1 MERYEIPPERL
12 GRWLERWAAEN
23 GPVDRT
29 QIRRGRVT
37 FTAADGAAVDCDPPF
52 PGLAAGVHEGFAP
65 EPLLEHVARER
76 VVGVLLVRLGGPAA
90 GVFAGRRLVDSTVG
104 SRNVHGRHRKGGSSQ
119 RRFERRREG
128 QARVALEAAAE
139 TAAGVLNRHRRDIE
153 AIVLGGDRRALAT
166 VHEDPRLRWLA
177 ALAADRVLDVP
188 DPRLGVL
195 RSTPEMFLSTVVRP
209 RGTSTAH

>member
-1 MERYEIPPERL
+1 VERYEIPPERL

-29 QIRRGRVT
+29 EVRAGRVT

-52 PGLAAGVHEGFAP
+52 GGLAAGVHEGFAP
-65 EPLLEHVARER
+65 APLLEHVARER
-76 VVGVLLVRLGGPAA
+76 VVGVLLARLGGHAA
-90 GVFAGRRLVDSTVG
+90 GVFAGRRLVDSKVG

-128 QARVALEAAAE
+128 QAHVALEAAAD
-139 TAAGVLNRHRRDIE
+139 TAAGVLNPHRRDIE

-166 VHEDPRLRWLA
+166 VLEDPRLRWLA

-188 DPRLGVL
+188 DPRLTVL
-195 RSTPEMFLSTVVRP
+195 RATPDAFLATTVRP
-209 RGTSTAH
+209 R